1 MRMYNL
7 DFSVVLLEP
16 LYDGNVGSVARVMKN
31 FGFREI
37 VLVNPCSLGRDARL
51 MALHAWDILE
61 KARIVDSLASA
72 VEESNLVIGT
82 TSRAGK
88 TEGEHIRMPA
98 YPPYTVREKLR
109 GRRGKV
115 SLVFGRED
123 TGLGREEL
131 IACDMILSIPTR
143 EEYPSLNLSHAVA
156 VVLYELS
163 DIEPGRIN
171 LARRFDLELLYK
183 HFRDLLQDIDY
194 KEHKREKTLLMVRR
208 ILGRAALTG
217 REVQTLR
224 GVLRAS
230 QMYRS
235 ECSDNPK

>member
-1 MRMYNL
+1 MYDL

-31 FGFREI
+31 FGFREL

-61 KARIVDSLASA
+61 GARTADSLTKA

-82 TSRAGK
+82 TCRPGK

-98 YPPYTVREKLR
+98 YPPYIVREKLAGR
-109 GRRGKV
+109 GGKA

-123 TGLGREEL
+123 TGLMREEL
-131 IACDMILSIPTR
+131 SACDMILSIPTK

-163 DIEPGRIN
+163 DMEPGRIN

-183 HFRDLLQDIDY
+183 HFSDLLQDINY
-194 KEHKREKTLLMVRR
+194 KEHKREKTLLMIRR

-230 QMYRS
+230 QMYKS
-235 ECSDNPK
+235 KCSDNPK